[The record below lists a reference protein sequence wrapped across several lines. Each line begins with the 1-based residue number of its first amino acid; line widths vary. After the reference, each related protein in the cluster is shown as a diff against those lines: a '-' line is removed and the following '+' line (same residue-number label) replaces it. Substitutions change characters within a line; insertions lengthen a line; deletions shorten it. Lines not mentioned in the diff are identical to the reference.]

1 MNSEKQKSGQS
12 SVFFVKE
19 QHNLDEE
26 LVLKIFKENEMKF
39 FHKEEAIMTRLK
51 SKVGFPQ
58 IVSKKESES
67 QAEILMAA
75 LGPSLKKLV
84 K

>member
-1 MNSEKQKSGQS
+1 
-12 SVFFVKE
+12 
-19 QHNLDEE
+19 
-26 LVLKIFKENEMKF
+26 MKF

-75 LGPSLKKLV
+75 IGPSLKKLV